1 MSDTGTDA
9 RRALLAQ
16 HLAQRL
22 AQRSHPL
29 SYPQQRLWFLDQL
42 NPDNPVYNIPLGYR
56 IRGPLDVAA
65 LQRALTTVVQRHEA
79 LRTVFR
85 AVDGQPRQVILPA
98 AEAPLTVRDVA
109 GAADAAALA
118 EAEARTRF
126 DLVNGP
132 VLRATLLRLGP
143 EEHWLCLTVH
153 HIVCD
158 GWSLAILEQELSA
171 AYAGQQLSDLPVQY
185 ADFAEWQNEHLTG
198 ATLDRLVGHW
208 RDRLADVPL
217 LASLPTDRPRPP
229 TQTYRGAHLDLRL
242 DPDVTGQVTALARQ
256 AAATPFAVLLA
267 AFAVVVQAHTGTPQV
282 VVGSPVAGRQRA
294 EIQPLIGFFANT
306 LVQRIDLTGAPT
318 FRQLVERTRDETRD
332 ALAHQ
337 DLPFEKLVEEL
348 HPSRDLAHNP
358 LFQVLFS
365 YHDTDAAGLALPGC
379 TVTPVPGDTATAK
392 FDLTLSLTRRGPDLT
407 GRLEYS
413 SDLFD
418 PDSAERM
425 AARFRQVL
433 TSALARPDTP
443 VGQLDVLTPDERHQ
457 LLTEWTATGVDRH
470 SDVLVHDL
478 IAAQTRRTPDRV
490 AVRDAGPGVRPG
502 LTYRELDERA
512 ERFAATLRGHGV
524 GADVPVGVLLHR
536 GTDLVVTLLAILKA
550 GGAYLP
556 LDPALPADR
565 LTFMVTDSGTRVV
578 VTTDHLAGRLGGLPV
593 TTVAPGTPPADPAP
607 TGTAALPS
615 PTASPTASVSAG
627 RPSHADDLAYVIYT
641 SGSTGRPKGVL
652 VTHRNVGTFFAGMDR
667 EFGPDADGDRD
678 TFQPK
683 GDRDTSQPEGDG
695 DAAGPT
701 WLAVTSASFDISV
714 LELLW
719 TLTRGFEVVIRGDEP
734 TSGAATATGA
744 PVPAEVQTRPMDFS
758 LFYFGG
764 DRGGAADDR
773 YRLLVEG
780 ARFADR
786 HGFTAVWTPE
796 RHFHDFG
803 GLYPNP
809 SVTAAA
815 IATITDRVQIR
826 AGSVVVPLHDPLR
839 VAEEWAVVDNLSGGR
854 IGMSV
859 ASGWQPNDFVL
870 APERYADRK
879 KLMLEG
885 IDEVRRL
892 WRGEAVSRPR
902 PGGDQVSVR
911 VYPPPVQPELPVW
924 VTSARSPDTFRM
936 AGEIGAG
943 LLTHLLGHSVEQ
955 LGEKIDIYRRAWREA
970 GHAGSGHVTL
980 MLHTFL
986 GTDAEQVRELVR
998 EPLCGYLKSSF
1009 DLLSGLGAVSGS
1021 SSDFHNLPEEELD
1034 ALVRQAFDRFFD
1046 TAALLGTPEAAAD
1059 LVDRLKAIE
1068 VDEVACLID
1077 FGVDHDHVLA
1087 ALPHLRTARDISEER
1102 RRVALADEPVATQL
1116 RRHRVTHL
1124 QCTPSLAGVLAED
1137 PATREALR
1145 DLRRLLVGGEAL
1157 PAALG
1162 ADLADLVGG
1171 DVHNMYGPT
1180 EATVWA
1186 STHRVTS
1193 DQPAGATVPL
1203 GHPLADVRAY
1213 VVDADLRPTPVN
1225 VPGELLL
1232 GGPGVARG
1240 YHGRPALTAER
1251 FIPDPFAADGSR
1263 LYRTGDLARWR
1274 PDGTLEFLGR
1284 LDHQVKIHGHRIELG
1299 EIESVLAAQ
1308 PGVRAAAV
1316 VVRGT
1321 GAHRSLAAYYS
1332 PARTGDP
1339 APTPAALRAA
1349 LARALPDYM
1358 VPATITVL
1366 DDLPLTPNGKIDRNR
1381 LPDPH
1386 TAEPARYLAP
1396 RTDIEQTIAEVWAQ
1410 LLGRDRVGLDDNF
1423 FELGGNSLLAVQA
1436 RARLLARDVTG
1447 VSLVDLFRYP
1457 SVRTL
1462 AAACST
1468 TGDRPDALAGTRQ
1481 AAGRRAAALSAAGP
1495 RRGRRS

>member
-1 MSDTGTDA
+1 MSDTDTDA

-16 HLAQRL
+16 HLTRRL

-42 NPDNPVYNIPLGYR
+42 TPDNPVYNIPLGYR
-56 IRGPLDVAA
+56 IRGPLDVDA
-65 LQRALTTVVQRHEA
+65 LRQALTTVVRRHEV

-85 AVDGQPRQVILPA
+85 AVDGQPRQVVLPPAETPLGVLDVADA
-98 AEAPLTVRDVA
+98 AE
-109 GAADAAALA
+109 AAALA
-118 EAEARTRF
+118 GAEARTRF

-143 EEHWLCLTVH
+143 EDHWLCLTVH

-158 GWSLAILEQELSA
+158 GWSLAIIERELTA
-171 AYAGQQLSDLPVQY
+171 AYTGRQLPDLPVQY
-185 ADFAEWQNEHLTG
+185 ADFAEWQSGHLTG
-198 ATLDRLVGHW
+198 ATLDRLVAHW

-229 TQTYRGAHLDLRL
+229 TQTYCGAHLDLRL
-242 DPDVTGQVTALARQ
+242 DPDVTGAVTALARQ

-267 AFAVVVQAHTGTPQV
+267 AFAVVVQAHTGTAQV

-294 EIQPLIGFFANT
+294 EIQPLVGFFANT

-413 SDLFD
+413 TDLFD

-433 TSALARPDTP
+433 AAALARPDTP
-443 VGQLDVLTPDERHQ
+443 VRQLDVLTPDERHR
-457 LLTEWTATGVDRH
+457 LLTEWNATGVERRT
-470 SDVLVHDL
+470 DVLVHDL
-478 IAAQTRRTPDRV
+478 VAAQTRRTPDRV
-490 AVRDAGPGVRPG
+490 AVRDAGPGDQPG

-556 LDPALPADR
+556 LDAALPADR
-565 LTFMVTDSGTRVV
+565 LTFMVADSGTRVV

-593 TTVAPGTPPADPAP
+593 TTVAPGTPPAEPAP
-607 TGTAALPS
+607 TGAAGP
-615 PTASPTASVSAG
+615 A
-627 RPSHADDLAYVIYT
+627 RADDLAYVIYT

-652 VTHRNVGTFFAGMDR
+652 VTHRNVSTFFAGMDR
-667 EFGPDADGDRD
+667 EFGPDADGGRD
-678 TFQPK
+678 
-683 GDRDTSQPEGDG
+683 EI
-695 DAAGPT
+695 GPT

-719 TLTRGFEVVIRGDEP
+719 TLTRGFEVVVRGDEP
-734 TSGAATATGA
+734 TSGASTATGA
-744 PVPAEVQTRPMDFS
+744 PVPAEVQARPMDFS

-786 HGFTAVWTPE
+786 HGFAAVWTPE

-815 IATITDRVQIR
+815 IATITERVQIR

-854 IGMSV
+854 VGMSV

-879 KLMLEG
+879 DLMLAG

-892 WRGEAVSRPR
+892 WRGGTVSRPR
-902 PGGDQVSVR
+902 PGGDHVSVR

-955 LGEKIDIYRRAWREA
+955 LKEKITIYRRAWREA

-986 GTDAEQVRELVR
+986 GTDTEHVRELVR
-998 EPLCGYLKSSF
+998 APLCGYLKSSF

-1021 SSDFHNLPEEELD
+1021 SSDFRALPEEELD
-1034 ALVRQAFDRFFD
+1034 ALVEQAFDRFFD

-1077 FGVDHDHVLA
+1077 FGVDHDAVLA
-1087 ALPHLRTARDISEER
+1087 ALPHLRAARDISEDR
-1102 RRVALADEPVATQL
+1102 RRVALADEPVAAQL

-1137 PATREALR
+1137 PDTRAALR

-1162 ADLADLVGG
+1162 ADLAGLVNGG
-1171 DVHNMYGPT
+1171 VHNMYGPT

-1186 STHRVTS
+1186 STQHVTGDRPVAS
-1193 DQPAGATVPL
+1193 TVPL
-1203 GHPLADVRAY
+1203 GRPLADVRAY

-1232 GGPGVARG
+1232 GGPGVTRG

-1251 FIPDPFAADGSR
+1251 FVPDPFAADGSR

-1299 EIESVLAAQ
+1299 EVESVLAAQ
-1308 PGVRAAAV
+1308 PDVRAAV
-1316 VVRGT
+1316 VVVRGD
-1321 GAHRSLAAYYS
+1321 GARRSLAAYCQ
-1332 PARTGDP
+1332 PARAGNP
-1339 APTPAALRAA
+1339 APDPAALRAA

-1358 VPATITVL
+1358 VPATVTVL
-1366 DDLPLTPNGKIDRNR
+1366 DELPLTPNGKIDRNR

-1386 TAEPARYLAP
+1386 AAGPDRYLAP
-1396 RTDIEQTIAEVWAQ
+1396 QTDVEQTIAEVWAQ

-1423 FELGGNSLLAVQA
+1423 FHLGGNSLLAVQA
-1436 RARLLARDVTG
+1436 RARLLARDVAG
-1447 VSLVDLFRYP
+1447 LSLVDLFRYP
-1457 SVRTL
+1457 SVRAL
-1462 AAACST
+1462 AAACAT
-1468 TGDRPDALAGTRQ
+1468 TGNRPDALAGTQQ
-1481 AAGRRAAALSAAGP
+1481 AAGRRAAALSAAVS
-1495 RRGRRS
+1495 RRARRS

>member
-16 HLAQRL
+16 QLAQRL

-42 NPDNPVYNIPLGYR
+42 TPDNPVYNIPLGYR
-56 IRGPLDVAA
+56 IHGPLDVEA
-65 LQRALTTVVQRHEA
+65 LQRALTTVVRRHEA

-85 AVDGQPRQVILPA
+85 AVDGQPRQIVLPPA
-98 AEAPLTVRDVA
+98 RVPLTVRDVA
-109 GAADAAALA
+109 DAAEAAALA
-118 EAEARTRF
+118 GAEARTRF
-126 DLVNGP
+126 DLVDGP

-143 EEHWLCLTVH
+143 TEHWLCLTVH

-158 GWSLAILEQELSA
+158 GWSLAILERELTA
-171 AYAGQQLSDLPVQY
+171 AYTGRQLPDLPVQY
-185 ADFAEWQNEHLTG
+185 ADFAEWQHGHLTG
-198 ATLDRLVGHW
+198 ATLDRLVAHW
-208 RDRLADVPL
+208 RDRLADVPM

-229 TQTYRGAHLDLRL
+229 TQTYRGAHLDLPL
-242 DPDVTGQVTALARQ
+242 DPDVTGKVDALARQ
-256 AAATPFAVLLA
+256 VAATPFAVLLA
-267 AFAVVVQAHTGTPQV
+267 AFAVVVRAHTGTAQV

-306 LVQRIDLTGAPT
+306 LVQRIDLTGAPS
-318 FRQLVERTRDETRD
+318 FRQVVERTRDETRD

-365 YHDTDAAGLALPGC
+365 YHDTDAVGLTLPGC

-392 FDLTLSLTRRGPDLT
+392 FDLTLSLTRRGPELT

-413 SDLFD
+413 TDLFD

-433 TSALARPDTP
+433 AAALAHPDTP
-443 VGQLDVLTPDERHQ
+443 VGHLDVLTPDERHRV
-457 LLTEWTATGVDRH
+457 LTEWTATGVDHRT
-470 SDVLVHDL
+470 DVLVHDL
-478 IAAQTRRTPDRV
+478 VAAQARRTPDRV
-490 AVRDAGPGVRPG
+490 AVRDAGPGDQPG
-502 LTYRELDERA
+502 LSYRELEERA
-512 ERFAATLRGHGV
+512 ERFAVTLRGHGV
-524 GADVPVGVLLHR
+524 GADVPVGVLLNR
-536 GTDLVVTLLAILKA
+536 GTDLAVTLLAILKA
-550 GGAYLP
+550 GGPYLP

-593 TTVAPGTPPADPAP
+593 VAVAPGAPPVEPAPTAPPAEPAP
-607 TGTAALPS
+607 TGAAVP
-615 PTASPTASVSAG
+615 AC
-627 RPSHADDLAYVIYT
+627 ADDLAYVIYT

-652 VTHRNVGTFFAGMDR
+652 VTHRNVGAFFTGMDR
-667 EFGPDADGDRD
+667 EFGPDAGSD
-678 TFQPK
+678 P
-683 GDRDTSQPEGDG
+683 
-695 DAAGPT
+695 AGPT

-734 TSGAATATGA
+734 TSGAATVTGA
-744 PVPAEVQTRPMDFS
+744 PVPAEVQARPMDFS

-764 DRGGAADDR
+764 DRGGSADNR
-773 YRLLVEG
+773 YRLLIEG

-815 IATITDRVQIR
+815 IATITERVQIR

-854 IGMSV
+854 VGLSV

-879 KLMLEG
+879 NLMLAG

-892 WRGEAVSRPR
+892 WRGGTVSRPR
-902 PGGDQVSVR
+902 PGGDHVSVR

-943 LLTHLLGHSVEQ
+943 LLTHLLGHSVDQ
-955 LGEKIDIYRRAWREA
+955 LGEKIAIYRRAWREA

-980 MLHTFL
+980 MVHTFL

-998 EPLCGYLKSSF
+998 APLCAYLKSSF

-1021 SSDFHNLPEEELD
+1021 SSDFRALPEAELD
-1034 ALVRQAFDRFFD
+1034 ALVQQAFDRFFD

-1087 ALPHLRTARDISEER
+1087 ALPHLRAARDISEER
-1102 RRVALADEPVATQL
+1102 RRVARADEPVATQL

-1137 PATREALR
+1137 PDTRAALG

-1162 ADLADLVGG
+1162 ADLAGLVGG
-1171 DVHNMYGPT
+1171 GVHNMYGPT

-1186 STHRVTS
+1186 STQPVTGDHPDAS
-1193 DQPAGATVPL
+1193 TVPL
-1203 GHPLADVRAY
+1203 GQPLAGVRAY
-1213 VVDADLRPTPVN
+1213 VVDADLRPTPIN

-1232 GGPGVARG
+1232 GGPSVTRG

-1251 FIPDPFAADGSR
+1251 FVPDPFAADGSR

-1308 PGVRAAAV
+1308 PDVRAAV
-1316 VVRGT
+1316 VVVRGA
-1321 GAHRSLAAYYS
+1321 GAHRSLAAYCQPSRTDS
-1332 PARTGDP
+1332 PAPD
-1339 APTPAALRAA
+1339 PAALRAA

-1358 VPATITVL
+1358 VPATVTVL
-1366 DDLPLTPNGKIDRNR
+1366 DELPLTPNGKIDRNR

-1386 TAEPARYLAP
+1386 TAGPTHYQPP
-1396 RTDIEQTIAEVWAQ
+1396 RTEVEQTIAEVWAQ
-1410 LLGRDRVGLDDNF
+1410 LLDRDQVGLDDNF
-1423 FELGGNSLLAVQA
+1423 FQLGGNSLLAVQA
-1436 RARLLARDVTG
+1436 RARLLARDLTG
-1447 VSLVDLFRYP
+1447 LSLVDLFRYP
-1457 SVRTL
+1457 SVRAL

-1468 TGDRPDALAGTRQ
+1468 TGERPDTLARVQQ
-1481 AAGRRAAALSAAGP
+1481 AAGRRAAALTAAVS
-1495 RRGRRS
+1495 RRARRS

>member
-1 MSDTGTDA
+1 MSDPGTDA
-9 RRALLAQ
+9 RRALLARQ
-16 HLAQRL
+16 LAQRL
-22 AQRSHPL
+22 AHRSHPL

-56 IRGPLDVAA
+56 IHGPLDVDA
-65 LQRALTTVVQRHEA
+65 LHRALSTVVRRHEA

-85 AVDGQPRQVILPA
+85 AVDGQPRQVVLPPT
-98 AEAPLTVRDVA
+98 EVPLRVVDVA
-109 GAADAAALA
+109 GTAEATALA

-126 DLVNGP
+126 DLADGP

-143 EEHWLCLTVH
+143 TDHWLCLTVH

-158 GWSLAILEQELSA
+158 GWSLAILERELGA
-171 AYAGQQLSDLPVQY
+171 AYAGRQLPDLPVQY
-185 ADFAEWQNEHLTG
+185 ADFAEWQHTHLTG
-198 ATLDRLVGHW
+198 DTLDRLVGHW

-242 DPDVTGQVTALARQ
+242 GADVTAQVTGLARQ

-294 EIQPLIGFFANT
+294 EVQPLIGFFANT
-306 LVQRIDLTGAPT
+306 LVQRVDLTGAPT

-392 FDLTLSLTRRGPDLT
+392 FDLTLSLTRRGAELT
-407 GRLEYS
+407 ARLEYGT
-413 SDLFD
+413 DLFD
-418 PDSAERM
+418 ADSAERM

-433 TSALARPDTP
+433 TAALADPDRPVD
-443 VGQLDVLTPDERHQ
+443 GLDVLTPDERHL
-457 LLTEWTATGVDRH
+457 LLTEWTGTGVTRR

-478 IAAQTRRTPDRV
+478 VAAQARRTPDRV
-490 AVRDAGPGVRPG
+490 AVRDAGPGLRDG
-502 LTYRELDERA
+502 LTYRELDARA
-512 ERFAATLRGHGV
+512 DRFAATLRGHGV
-524 GADVPVGVLLHR
+524 GPDTPVGVLLPR
-536 GTDLVVTLLAILKA
+536 GTDLAVALLAILKA

-565 LTFMVTDSGTRVV
+565 LGYLVTDSGARLV
-578 VTTDHLAGRLGGLPV
+578 VTTPHLAGRLDGLPV
-593 TTVAPGTPPADPAP
+593 TTVAPDAPAPDDPAAVVP
-607 TGTAALPS
+607 
-615 PTASPTASVSAG
+615 AG
-627 RPSHADDLAYVIYT
+627 RSVHADDLAYVIYT

-667 EFGPDADGDRD
+667 EFGPDTAGDPD
-678 TFQPK
+678 TAGPP
-683 GDRDTSQPEGDG
+683 DDT
-695 DAAGPT
+695 DASAPT

-744 PVPAEVQTRPMDFS
+744 PVPAEVQARPMDFS

-815 IATITDRVQIR
+815 IATITERVQIR
-826 AGSVVVPLHDPLR
+826 AGSVVVPLHDPIR

-854 IGMSV
+854 VGLSV
-859 ASGWQPNDFVL
+859 ASGWQPTDFVL
-870 APERYADRK
+870 APDRYADRK
-879 KLMLEG
+879 QLMLDG
-885 IDEVRRL
+885 IAEVRRL
-892 WRGEAVSRPR
+892 WRGGTVSRPR
-902 PGGDQVSVR
+902 PGGDRVDVR
-911 VYPPPVQPELPVW
+911 VYPPPVQPDLPVW
-924 VTSARSPDTFRM
+924 VTSARSPETFRM

-970 GHAGSGHVTL
+970 GHAGTGHVTL

-986 GTDAEQVRELVR
+986 GTDTEQVRERVR

-1021 SSDFHNLPEEELD
+1021 SSDFRNLPEEELD

-1077 FGVDHDHVLA
+1077 FGVDHDEVLA
-1087 ALPHLRTARDISEER
+1087 ALPHLRAARDLSEER
-1102 RRVALADEPVATQL
+1102 RRVALADEPVAAQL

-1137 PATREALR
+1137 PDTRAALG

-1162 ADLADLVGG
+1162 ADLAGLVGA
-1171 DVHNMYGPT
+1171 VHNMYGPT

-1186 STHRVTS
+1186 SSHRV
-1193 DQPAGATVPL
+1193 DGDPPPGGTVPL
-1203 GHPLADVRAY
+1203 GRPLADVRAY
-1213 VVDADLRPTPVN
+1213 VVDTDLRPTPVG

-1232 GGPGVARG
+1232 GGPGVTRG
-1240 YHGRPALTAER
+1240 YHGRPALTADR
-1251 FIPDPFAADGSR
+1251 FVPDPFTADGSR

-1274 PDGTLEFLGR
+1274 ADGTLEFLGR

-1308 PGVRAAAV
+1308 DGVRAAVV

-1321 GAHRSLAAYYS
+1321 GAHRSLAAYCC
-1332 PARTGDP
+1332 PARTGTP
-1339 APTPAALRAA
+1339 APTPAALRTA
-1349 LARALPDYM
+1349 LARVLPDYM
-1358 VPATITVL
+1358 VPATVTLL
-1366 DDLPLTPNGKIDRNR
+1366 DELPLTPNGKVDRSG
-1381 LPDPH
+1381 LPDPRRP
-1386 TAEPARYLAP
+1386 EPARYLAP
-1396 RTDIEQTIAEVWAQ
+1396 RTEVEQTIAEVWAQ
-1410 LLGRDRVGLDDNF
+1410 LLGRERVGLDDNF

-1436 RARLLARDVTG
+1436 RSRLLARDVTG

-1462 AAACST
+1462 AAACAT
-1468 TGDRPDALAGTRQ
+1468 PGERPDALAGTRQ
-1481 AAGRRAAALSAAGP
+1481 AAGRRAAALTAAGP

>member
-1 MSDTGTDA
+1 MNDAGTDA
-9 RRALLAQ
+9 RRAQLAR

-42 NPDNPVYNIPLGYR
+42 SPDNPVYNIPLGYR
-56 IRGPLDVAA
+56 IRGPLDVNA
-65 LQRALTTVVQRHEA
+65 LRRALTTVVRRHEA

-85 AVDGQPRQVILPA
+85 AVDGQPRQVVLPPT
-98 AEAPLTVRDVA
+98 ETPLTVHDVA
-109 GAADAAALA
+109 DPAEAAALA
-118 EAEARTRF
+118 GAEARTRF
-126 DLVNGP
+126 DLVDGP

-143 EEHWLCLTVH
+143 EDHQLCLTVH

-158 GWSLAILEQELSA
+158 GWSLAVLERELTA
-171 AYAGQQLSDLPVQY
+171 AYRGRELPDLPVQY
-185 ADFAEWQNEHLTG
+185 ADFAEWQHTHLTG

-229 TQTYRGAHLDLRL
+229 TQTYRGAHLDLGFEH
-242 DPDVTGQVTALARQ
+242 DVSDAVTALARQ
-256 AAATPFAVLLA
+256 VAATPFAVLLA
-267 AFAVVVQAHTGTPQV
+267 AFAVVVRAYTGTAQV
-282 VVGSPVAGRQRA
+282 VVGSPVAGRQRP

-365 YHDTDAAGLALPGC
+365 YHDTDAVGLDLPGC
-379 TVTPVPGDTATAK
+379 AVTPVPGDTATAK
-392 FDLTLSLTRRGPDLT
+392 FDLTLSLTRRGTDLT

-413 SDLFD
+413 TDLFD

-433 TSALARPDTP
+433 AAALADPDGP
-443 VGQLDVLTPDERHQ
+443 VGRLDILTPGERHQ
-457 LLTEWTATGVDRH
+457 LLTEWTATGVDRRTG
-470 SDVLVHDL
+470 VLVHEL
-478 IAAQTRRTPDRV
+478 VAAQARRTPDRV
-490 AVRDAGPGVRPG
+490 AVRDAGPGDQPG

-524 GADVPVGVLLHR
+524 GPDLPVGVLLRR
-536 GTDLVVTLLAILKA
+536 GTDLAVTLLAILKA

-565 LTFMVTDSGTRVV
+565 LIFMVTDSGTRVV

-593 TTVAPGTPPADPAP
+593 TAVAPGTPPADAAP
-607 TGTAALPS
+607 TG
-615 PTASPTASVSAG
+615 PTVPT
-627 RPSHADDLAYVIYT
+627 HADDLAYVIYT

-667 EFGPDADGDRD
+667 EFGPDADADRD
-678 TFQPK
+678 
-683 GDRDTSQPEGDG
+683 GG
-695 DAAGPT
+695 APT
-701 WLAVTSASFDISV
+701 WLAVTSTSFDISV

-734 TSGAATATGA
+734 GTASATGV
-744 PVPAEVQTRPMDFS
+744 PVPAEVQARPMDFS

-764 DRGGAADDR
+764 DRGGSVDDR

-786 HGFTAVWTPE
+786 HGFAAVWTPE

-815 IATITDRVQIR
+815 IATITERVQIR

-854 IGMSV
+854 VGISV

-870 APERYADRK
+870 APQRYTDRK
-879 KLMLEG
+879 DLMLAG

-892 WRGEAVSRPR
+892 WRGETVSRTR
-902 PGGDQVSVR
+902 PGGDEVNVR

-955 LGEKIDIYRRAWREA
+955 LAEKITIYRRAWREA
-970 GHAGSGHVTL
+970 GHTGSGHVTL

-986 GTDAEQVRELVR
+986 GADAEQVRELVR
-998 EPLCGYLKSSF
+998 APLCAYLKSSF
-1009 DLLSGLGAVSGS
+1009 DLLSGLGAVSGR
-1021 SSDFHNLPEEELD
+1021 SSDFRNLPEGELD
-1034 ALVRQAFDRFFD
+1034 ALVEQAFDRFFD

-1077 FGVDHDHVLA
+1077 FGVDHDQVLA
-1087 ALPHLRTARDISEER
+1087 ALPHLRTAREISEER
-1102 RRVALADEPVATQL
+1102 RRVALADEPVAAQL
-1116 RRHRVTHL
+1116 RRHHVTHL

-1137 PATREALR
+1137 PDSREALR
-1145 DLRRLLVGGEAL
+1145 HLRRLLVGGEAL
-1157 PAALG
+1157 PAVLG
-1162 ADLADLVGG
+1162 ADLAGLVSGG
-1171 DVHNMYGPT
+1171 VHNMYGPT

-1186 STHRVTS
+1186 STQPVTGTG
-1193 DQPAGATVPL
+1193 PVAATVPL
-1203 GHPLADVRAY
+1203 GRPLADVRAY

-1240 YHGRPALTAER
+1240 YHGRPGLTAER
-1251 FIPDPFAADGSR
+1251 FVPDPFAADGSR

-1299 EIESVLAAQ
+1299 EIESMLAAQ
-1308 PGVRAAAV
+1308 PGVRAAVV

-1321 GAHRSLAAYYS
+1321 GAHRGLAAYCEAGRADGAVLN
-1332 PARTGDP
+1332 PAT
-1339 APTPAALRAA
+1339 LRAA
-1349 LARALPDYM
+1349 LAHVLPDYM
-1358 VPATITVL
+1358 VPATVTVL
-1366 DDLPLTPNGKIDRNR
+1366 DELPLTPNGKIDRNR
-1381 LPDPH
+1381 LPDPQ
-1386 TAEPARYLAP
+1386 TPGPARYLAP
-1396 RTDIEQTIAEVWAQ
+1396 RTDVEQTIAEVWTQ

-1423 FELGGNSLLAVQA
+1423 FDLGGNSLLAVQA
-1436 RARLLARDVTG
+1436 RSRLQARDVTG

-1462 AAACST
+1462 AAACSP
-1468 TGDRPDALAGTRQ
+1468 TGDRPDALVGARQ

-1495 RRGRRS
+1495 RRVRRADRS

>member
-1 MSDTGTDA
+1 MNDAGTDA
-9 RRALLAQ
+9 RRAQLAR

-42 NPDNPVYNIPLGYR
+42 SPDNPVYNIPLGYR
-56 IRGPLDVAA
+56 IRGPLDVDA
-65 LQRALTTVVQRHEA
+65 LHRALTTVVRRHEA

-85 AVDGQPRQVILPA
+85 AVDGQPRQVVLPPT
-98 AEAPLTVRDVA
+98 ETPLTVHDVA
-109 GAADAAALA
+109 DPAEAAALA
-118 EAEARTRF
+118 GAEARTRF
-126 DLVNGP
+126 DLVDGP

-143 EEHWLCLTVH
+143 EDHRLCLTVH

-158 GWSLAILEQELSA
+158 GWSLAVLERELTA
-171 AYAGQQLSDLPVQY
+171 AYTGRELPDLPVQY
-185 ADFAEWQNEHLTG
+185 ADFAEWQHTHLTG
-198 ATLDRLVGHW
+198 ATLDRLVDHW

-229 TQTYRGAHLDLRL
+229 TQTYRGAHLDLSFEH
-242 DPDVTGQVTALARQ
+242 DVSDAVTALARQ
-256 AAATPFAVLLA
+256 VAATPFAVLLA
-267 AFAVVVQAHTGTPQV
+267 AFAVVVRAHTGTAQV
-282 VVGSPVAGRQRA
+282 VVGSPVAGRQRP

-365 YHDTDAAGLALPGC
+365 YHDTDAVGLDLPGC
-379 TVTPVPGDTATAK
+379 AVTPVPGDTATAK
-392 FDLTLSLTRRGPDLT
+392 FDLTLSLTRRGTDLT

-413 SDLFD
+413 TDLFD

-433 TSALARPDTP
+433 AAALADPDGP
-443 VGQLDVLTPDERHQ
+443 VGRLDILTPGERH
-457 LLTEWTATGVDRH
+457 LMLTEWTATGVNRRT
-470 SDVLVHDL
+470 DVLVHEL
-478 IAAQTRRTPDRV
+478 VAAQARRTPDRV
-490 AVRDAGPGVRPG
+490 AVRDAGPGDQPG

-524 GADVPVGVLLHR
+524 GPDLPVGVLLR
-536 GTDLVVTLLAILKA
+536 RSTDLAVTLLAILKA

-556 LDPALPADR
+556 LDPALPTDR

-607 TGTAALPS
+607 TG
-615 PTASPTASVSAG
+615 PTVPT
-627 RPSHADDLAYVIYT
+627 HADDLAYVIYT

-667 EFGPDADGDRD
+667 EFGPDADPDRD
-678 TFQPK
+678 GAT
-683 GDRDTSQPEGDG
+683 
-695 DAAGPT
+695 PT
-701 WLAVTSASFDISV
+701 WLAVTSTSFDISV

-719 TLTRGFEVVIRGDEP
+719 TLTCGFEVVIRGDEP
-734 TSGAATATGA
+734 GTASATGV
-744 PVPAEVQTRPMDFS
+744 PVPAEVQARPMDFS

-764 DRGGAADDR
+764 DRGGSVDDR

-786 HGFTAVWTPE
+786 HGFAAVWTPE

-815 IATITDRVQIR
+815 IATITERVQIR

-854 IGMSV
+854 VGISV

-870 APERYADRK
+870 APQRYTDRK
-879 KLMLEG
+879 DLMLAG

-892 WRGEAVSRPR
+892 WRGETVSRTR
-902 PGGDQVSVR
+902 PGGDEVSVR

-955 LGEKIDIYRRAWREA
+955 LAEKITIYRRAWREA
-970 GHAGSGHVTL
+970 GHTGSGHVTL

-998 EPLCGYLKSSF
+998 APLCAYLKSSF
-1009 DLLSGLGAVSGS
+1009 DLLSGLGAVSGR
-1021 SSDFHNLPEEELD
+1021 SSDFRDLPEGELD
-1034 ALVRQAFDRFFD
+1034 ALVAQAFDRFFD

-1087 ALPHLRTARDISEER
+1087 ALPHLRTAREISEER
-1102 RRVALADEPVATQL
+1102 RRVALADEPVAAQL
-1116 RRHRVTHL
+1116 RRHHVTHL

-1137 PATREALR
+1137 PDSREALR
-1145 DLRRLLVGGEAL
+1145 HLRRLLVGGEAL

-1162 ADLADLVGG
+1162 ADLAGLVSGG
-1171 DVHNMYGPT
+1171 VHNMYGPT

-1186 STHRVTS
+1186 STQPVT
-1193 DQPAGATVPL
+1193 DAGPVAATVPL
-1203 GHPLADVRAY
+1203 GRPLADVRAY

-1232 GGPGVARG
+1232 GGPGVTRG
-1240 YHGRPALTAER
+1240 YHGRPDLTAER
-1251 FIPDPFAADGSR
+1251 FVPDPFAADGSR

-1299 EIESVLAAQ
+1299 EIESMLAAQ
-1308 PGVRAAAV
+1308 PGVRAAVV

-1321 GAHRSLAAYYS
+1321 GAHRSLAAYCE
-1332 PARTGDP
+1332 AGRADGTVLN
-1339 APTPAALRAA
+1339 PAALRAA
-1349 LARALPDYM
+1349 LAQVLPDYM
-1358 VPATITVL
+1358 VPATVTVL
-1366 DDLPLTPNGKIDRNR
+1366 DELPLTPNGKIDRNR
-1381 LPDPH
+1381 LPDPQ
-1386 TAEPARYLAP
+1386 TPGPARYLAP
-1396 RTDIEQTIAEVWAQ
+1396 RTDVEQTIAEVWTQ

-1436 RARLLARDVTG
+1436 RSRLQARDVTG

-1462 AAACST
+1462 AAACSPA
-1468 TGDRPDALAGTRQ
+1468 GDRPDALVGARQ

-1495 RRGRRS
+1495 RRVRRADRS